1 MITTKVFLVTTSAAQ
16 SFQYSVWSRTQLPE
30 SVKWVLV
37 SVAPLIQSGGLFLQA
52 GLEHTVRSSLPS
64 RWAGKRPGPRGQTLY
79 LKLNDWAEIHPA
91 KAVHLTMLFT
101 KLARDIPAQIADLS
115 PWHNIFIFFWPRVLI
130 WHLPNNPLMFLLNSY
145 EQAGRWGRSCFC
157 FFFHPQ

>member
-1 MITTKVFLVTTSAAQ
+1 MCHSKARIEAWILKIYIRSTIISLQRFHLELNSQ
-16 SFQYSVWSRTQLPE
+16 SPWSE
-30 SVKWVLV
+30 VLV
-37 SVAPLIQSGGLFLQA
+37 SVAPLIQSRGLFLQA

-115 PWHNIFIFFWPRVLI
+115 PWHNIFIFFGPG
-130 WHLPNNPLMFLLNSY
+130 S
-145 EQAGRWGRSCFC
+145 
-157 FFFHPQ
+157 